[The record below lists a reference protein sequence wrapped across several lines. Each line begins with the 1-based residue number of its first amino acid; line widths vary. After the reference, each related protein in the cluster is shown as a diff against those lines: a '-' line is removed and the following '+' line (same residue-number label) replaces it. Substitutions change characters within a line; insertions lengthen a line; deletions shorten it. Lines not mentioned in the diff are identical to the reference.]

1 MTILLRQAQ
10 DIHRGSTEKRTVF
23 LQGNISANHM
33 SPANTFHHLP
43 EPDAAEGTPQAS
55 FRPDSEQI
63 PLIEKAMQHD
73 LQFVQRAG
81 DVVWIPSGWWCALCH
96 YWGFLLSFFFL
107 TFLMSVP
114 SLSWSMLGARK
125 KLGCKDSFAPVVE
138 IGCVFR

>member
-1 MTILLRQAQ
+1 
-10 DIHRGSTEKRTVF
+10 
-23 LQGNISANHM
+23 M

-96 YWGFLLSFFFL
+96 YWGFLLYF
-107 TFLMSVP
+107 
-114 SLSWSMLGARK
+114 SLSNFPDVCPEPVLVNARCPQETWAQR
-125 KLGCKDSFAPVVE
+125 LFCTCS
-138 IGCVFR
+138 